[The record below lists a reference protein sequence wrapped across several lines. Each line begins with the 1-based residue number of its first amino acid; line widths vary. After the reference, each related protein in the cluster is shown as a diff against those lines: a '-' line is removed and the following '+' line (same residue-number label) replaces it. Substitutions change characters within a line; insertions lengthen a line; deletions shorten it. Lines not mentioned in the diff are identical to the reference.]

1 MNAPETGTAA
11 PAGTALPAGAAPPVT
26 ETKAPA
32 RDPSLG
38 PERER
43 PKHVYF
49 FGDGRAEGNARM
61 RDLLGGKGAGLAEMT
76 NAGIP
81 VPPGYTITTEACRQF
96 FEAGGRLLDS
106 IVHEE
111 EGALHRLER
120 YLGRRLG
127 DAENPLLVSVRSG
140 APISMPGMMDTV
152 LNLGLNDQTVGGL
165 ARRSRSPRFAYDSY
179 RRFIQMYSDVVLG
192 IPRALLERELQRA
205 KARARVELDVELTD
219 DRLRDLVE
227 RFKTI
232 VRREI
237 GRDFPQDARAQLAG
251 ARDAVF
257 RSWHTERAVH
267 YRRIHAI
274 AEGFGTAVTVQAM
287 VFGNLGTRSATGVGF
302 TRDPATGAAQFYGEY
317 LLNAQGEDVVAGIR
331 TPRPIAEMERELPE
345 AYAQLRE
352 ITSRLE
358 RHYRDVQDF
367 EFTVEE
373 GRLFMLQTRRA
384 ARTGLAALAIAVDM
398 VEEGLLTKRE
408 AIERVEPDHLDQVL
422 HPVLDPAAR
431 RKHERI
437 ATGLPAS
444 PGAAAGAIVF
454 TSEEAAR
461 RGARERVLLLRA
473 ETSPDDIAGMHAAQG
488 ILTATGGMTSHAAV
502 VARGMGKPC
511 VVGCS
516 ALLIDERS
524 RTVRVSAAGRAG
536 GRTLKEGEFLSLDGS
551 SGEILIGDVPT
562 SDSEVVRV
570 LTGKLKPGQAPLYQ
584 RFERLMAWCDEARR
598 LRVRANADIPRD
610 AKVARQLGAEGIGLC
625 RTEHMFFAEDRIP
638 HVVTMIL
645 NAQQAREARLR
656 LARLT
661 AELAEAP
668 RSERPRIRAALA
680 RERRESGEP
689 VRAFDRALAKLLPL
703 QRADFRGLFLAM
715 DGCPVTIRT
724 LDPPLHEFLPKKEQ
738 IAKELAQL
746 ARARGGA
753 RGKPAA
759 AKRRRLERTLARV
772 EELHEFNP
780 MLGFRGCRLG
790 ILHPEIT
797 RMQAR
802 AIFEA
807 AAQVQRAGK
816 RVIPEIMI
824 PLVGDPEE
832 LRRQRAE
839 VEAVAAEV
847 MARLKV
853 SVPHTIGTM
862 IEIPRAAVLAD
873 EIAGYADFFSFGTND
888 LTQMTFGYSR
898 DDSGR
903 FLPEYVDAGILPRD
917 PFVSIDVRGVG
928 TLVQRAAFAGRRAKP
943 GLKIGVCGEHG
954 GDPASITFF
963 ETVGLDYVSCSPFR
977 IPLARLAAARAALKR
992 A

>member
-1 MNAPETGTAA
+1 MSVRETAA
-11 PAGTALPAGAAPPVT
+11 PATGLGPAGKAA
-26 ETKAPA
+26 E
-32 RDPSLG
+32 S
-38 PERER
+38 ER
-43 PKHVYF
+43 PKNVYF

-61 RDLLGGKGAGLAEMT
+61 RDVLGGKGAGLAEMT

-81 VPPGYTITTEACRQF
+81 VPPGYTITTGACRQF

-111 EGALHRLER
+111 EQALKRLER

-127 DAENPLLVSVRSG
+127 DSENPLLVSVRSG
-140 APISMPGMMDTV
+140 APMSMPGMMDTV
-152 LNLGLNDQTVGGL
+152 LNLGLNDQTVLGIE
-165 ARRSRSPRFAYDSY
+165 RRSQNPRFALDSY

-192 IPRALLERELQRA
+192 IPRALLERELSRT
-205 KARARVELDVELTD
+205 KARAGVKHDVDLTPEQ
-219 DRLRDLVE
+219 LRALVD
-227 RFKTI
+227 RFKKI

-237 GRDFPQDARAQLAG
+237 GVDFPQDARAQLAG

-267 YRRIHAI
+267 YRRIHGI
-274 AEGFGTAVTVQAM
+274 ADDLGTAVTVQAM
-287 VFGNLGTRSATGVGF
+287 VFGNLGATSATGVGF
-302 TRDPATGAAQFYGEY
+302 TRDPSTGEPRFYGEY

-331 TPRPIAEMERELPE
+331 TPRPIEEMERELPQ

-384 ARTGLAALAIAVDM
+384 ARTGLAALRIAVDM
-398 VEEGLLTKRE
+398 VEEGLLTKQE

-461 RGARERVLLLRA
+461 RGASERVILLRA

-502 VARGMGKPC
+502 VARGMGKCC

-524 RTVRVSAAGRAG
+524 RTVRVG
-536 GRTLKEGEFLSLDGS
+536 GRTLREGAFISLDGS
-551 SGEILIGDVPT
+551 KGEVLLGDVPT
-562 SDSEVVRV
+562 TDSEVVRV
-570 LTGKLKPGQAPLYQ
+570 LTGRLKPNQAPLYQ
-584 RFERLMAWCDEARR
+584 RFERLTAWCDGERR
-598 LRVRANADIPRD
+598 LRVRANADVPRD
-610 AKVARQLGAEGIGLC
+610 AKIARQLGAEGIGLC
-625 RTEHMFFAEDRIP
+625 RTEHMFFAPERIP

-645 NAQQAREARLR
+645 NAQQARDAGVRIERLK
-656 LARLT
+656 

-668 RSERPRIRAALA
+668 RSERPRVRKELE
-680 RERRESGEP
+680 RERREGREP
-689 VRAFDRALAKLLPL
+689 IGAFRGALAKLLPL
-703 QRADFRGLFLAM
+703 QRADFKGLFLAM
-715 DGCPVTIRT
+715 EGCPVTIRT
-724 LDPPLHEFLPKKEQ
+724 LDPPLHEFLPKRDQLERE
-738 IAKELAQL
+738 IAALG
-746 ARARGGA
+746 RGRKGDP
-753 RGKPAA
+753 R
-759 AKRRRLERTLARV
+759 RRRLERTLARV

-807 AAQVQRAGK
+807 AAQVVKAGK

-839 VEAVAAEV
+839 VESVATEV
-847 MARLKV
+847 MKRLNV
-853 SVPHTIGTM
+853 SVPYTIGTM
-862 IEIPRAAVLAD
+862 IEVPRAAVLAD
-873 EIAGYADFFSFGTND
+873 EIAAFADFFSFGTND

-903 FLPEYVDAGILPRD
+903 FLPEYVESGILRQD
-917 PFVSIDVRGVG
+917 PFVSIDTRGVG
-928 TLVQRAAFAGRRAKP
+928 TLLQRAAFAGRRAKP
-943 GLKIGVCGEHG
+943 GLKIGICGEHG
-954 GDPASITFF
+954 GDPASIAFF
-963 ETVGLDYVSCSPFR
+963 EVVGLDYVSCSPFR
-977 IPLARLAAARAALKR
+977 IPLARLAAARAALRR

>member
-1 MNAPETGTAA
+1 MSVREA
-11 PAGTALPAGAAPPVT
+11 PAAAGLGPAGGAA
-26 ETKAPA
+26 E
-32 RDPSLG
+32 S
-38 PERER
+38 ER
-43 PKHVYF
+43 PKYVYF

-61 RDLLGGKGAGLAEMT
+61 RDVLGGKGAGLAEMT

-81 VPPGYTITTEACRQF
+81 VPPGYTITTAACRQF

-111 EGALHRLER
+111 EQALRRLER

-127 DAENPLLVSVRSG
+127 DSENPLLVSVRSG
-140 APISMPGMMDTV
+140 APMSMPGMMDTV
-152 LNLGLNDQTVGGL
+152 LNLGLNDQTVLGIEQ
-165 ARRSRSPRFAYDSY
+165 RSQNPRFALDSY

-192 IPRALLERELQRA
+192 IPRALLERELSRT
-205 KARARVELDVELTD
+205 KARAGVKHDVDLTPKQ
-219 DRLRDLVE
+219 LRALVE
-227 RFKTI
+227 RFKKI

-237 GRDFPQDARAQLAG
+237 GVDFPQDARAQLAG

-267 YRRIHAI
+267 YRRIHGI
-274 AEGFGTAVTVQAM
+274 ADDLGTAVTVQAM
-287 VFGNLGTRSATGVGF
+287 VFGNLGATSATGVGF
-302 TRDPATGAAQFYGEY
+302 TRDPSTGEPRFYGEY

-331 TPRPIAEMERELPE
+331 TPRPIEEMERELPQ

-384 ARTGLAALAIAVDM
+384 ARTGLAALRIAVDM
-398 VEEGLLTKRE
+398 VEEGLLTKQE

-461 RGARERVLLLRA
+461 RGASERVILLRA

-502 VARGMGKPC
+502 VARGMGKCC

-516 ALLIDERS
+516 SLLIDERS
-524 RTVRVSAAGRAG
+524 RTVRVG
-536 GRTLKEGEFLSLDGS
+536 GRTLREGAFLSLDGS
-551 SGEILIGDVPT
+551 KGEVLLGDVPT
-562 SDSEVVRV
+562 TDSEVVRV
-570 LTGKLKPGQAPLYQ
+570 LTGRLKPHQAPLYQ
-584 RFERLMAWCDEARR
+584 RFERLTAWCDEERR
-598 LRVRANADIPRD
+598 LRVRANADVPRD
-610 AKVARQLGAEGIGLC
+610 AKIARQLGAEGIGLC
-625 RTEHMFFAEDRIP
+625 RTEHMFFAPERIP

-645 NAQQAREARLR
+645 NAQQARDAGIRIERLKV
-656 LARLT
+656 
-661 AELAEAP
+661 ELADAP
-668 RSERPRIRAALA
+668 RSERPRVRKELE
-680 RERRESGEP
+680 RERREGREP
-689 VRAFDRALAKLLPL
+689 IRAFRGALAKLLPL
-703 QRADFRGLFLAM
+703 QRADFKGLFLAM
-715 DGCPVTIRT
+715 EGCPVTIRT
-724 LDPPLHEFLPKKEQ
+724 LDPPLHEFLPKRDQLERE
-738 IAKELAQL
+738 IAALG
-746 ARARGGA
+746 RARKGDP
-753 RGKPAA
+753 R
-759 AKRRRLERTLARV
+759 RRRLERTLARV

-807 AAQVQRAGK
+807 AAQVVKAGK

-832 LRRQRAE
+832 LRRQRVE
-839 VEAVAAEV
+839 IEAVAAEV
-847 MARLKV
+847 TKRLHV
-853 SVPHTIGTM
+853 SIPYTIGTM
-862 IEIPRAAVLAD
+862 IEVPRAALLAD
-873 EIAGYADFFSFGTND
+873 EIAAFADFFSFGTND

-903 FLPEYVDAGILPRD
+903 FLPEYVESGILRHD
-917 PFVSIDVRGVG
+917 PFVSIDARGVG
-928 TLVQRAAFAGRRAKP
+928 TLLQRAAFAGRRAKP
-943 GLKIGVCGEHG
+943 GLKIGICGEHG
-954 GDPASITFF
+954 GDPASIAFF
-963 ETVGLDYVSCSPFR
+963 EIVGLDYVSCSPFR
-977 IPLARLAAARAALKR
+977 IPLARLAAARAALRR

>member
-1 MNAPETGTAA
+1 VNAPEVGAGIKASAA
-11 PAGTALPAGAAPPVT
+11 SV
-26 ETKAPA
+26 KAQTV
-32 RDPSLG
+32 D
-38 PERER
+38 R

-49 FGDGRAEGNARM
+49 FGDGKAEGNARM

-96 FEAGGRLLDS
+96 FEAGGRLLES

-111 EGALHRLER
+111 EQALKRLER

-127 DAENPLLVSVRSG
+127 DPENPLLVSVRSG

-152 LNLGLNDQTVGGL
+152 LNLGLNDQTVEGL
-165 ARRSRSPRFAYDSY
+165 TQRSRSARFAYDSY
-179 RRFIQMYSDVVLG
+179 RRFIQMYADVVLG

-205 KARARVELDVELTD
+205 KVRARVQSDVELTD
-219 DRLRDLVE
+219 ARLRDLVV

-257 RSWHTERAVH
+257 RSWNTERAVH
-267 YRRIHAI
+267 YRRIHGI
-274 AEGFGTAVTVQAM
+274 ADDLGTAVTVQAM
-287 VFGNLGTRSATGVGF
+287 VFGNLGPSSATGVGF
-302 TRDPATGAAQFYGEY
+302 TRDPATGAPQFYGEY

-331 TPRPIAEMERELPE
+331 TPRPIVEMERELPQ

-352 ITSRLE
+352 ITTRLE

-373 GRLFMLQTRRA
+373 SRLFMLQTRRA
-384 ARTGLAALAIAVDM
+384 ARTGLAALTIAVDM

-408 AIERVEPDHLDQVL
+408 AIERVEPDHLEQVL

-431 RKHERI
+431 RKHESI
-437 ATGLPAS
+437 AKGLPAS

-461 RGARERVLLLRA
+461 RGPRERVILVRA

-502 VARGMGKPC
+502 VARGMGKCC

-516 ALLIDERS
+516 ALQIDERG
-524 RTVRVSAAGRAG
+524 RTLRVG
-536 GRTLKEGEFLSLDGS
+536 GRTLKEGAFVSLDGS
-551 SGEILIGDVPT
+551 LGEVLLGDVPT

-584 RFERLMAWCDEARR
+584 RFERLMAWCDETRR
-598 LRVRANADIPRD
+598 LRVRANADVPRD
-610 AKVARQLGAEGIGLC
+610 ARIARQLGAEGIGLC

-645 NAQQAREARLR
+645 NAQQARDAHIRLR
-656 LARLT
+656 RLE

-668 RSERPRIRAALA
+668 RSERPRIREQLL
-680 RERRESGEP
+680 RERRESAEP
-689 VRAFDRALAKLLPL
+689 VRAFEGALAKLLPL
-703 QRADFRGLFLAM
+703 QRADFKGLFLAM

-724 LDPPLHEFLPKKEQ
+724 LDPPLHEFLPKRDQ
-738 IAKELAQL
+738 IAAELAAL
-746 ARARGGA
+746 GRGRAV
-753 RGKPAA
+753 A
-759 AKRRRLERTLARV
+759 AKRRRLEQTLARV

-807 AAQVQRAGK
+807 AAQVQKAGK

-832 LRRQRAE
+832 LRRQRSV
-839 VEAVAAEV
+839 VESVAKEV
-847 MARLKV
+847 MMRLDV
-853 SVPHTIGTM
+853 SIPHTIGTM

-873 EIAGYADFFSFGTND
+873 EIARHADFFSFGTND
-888 LTQMTFGYSR
+888 LTQLTFGYSR

-903 FLPEYVDAGILPRD
+903 FLPEYVDGGILPRD

-954 GDPASITFF
+954 GDPSSIFFF

-977 IPLARLAAARAALKR
+977 IPLARLAAARAALRR

>member
-1 MNAPETGTAA
+1 
-11 PAGTALPAGAAPPVT
+11 
-26 ETKAPA
+26 
-32 RDPSLG
+32 
-38 PERER
+38 
-43 PKHVYF
+43 
-49 FGDGRAEGNARM
+49 
-61 RDLLGGKGAGLAEMT
+61 
-76 NAGIP
+76 
-81 VPPGYTITTEACRQF
+81 
-96 FEAGGRLLDS
+96 
-106 IVHEE
+106 
-111 EGALHRLER
+111 
-120 YLGRRLG
+120 
-127 DAENPLLVSVRSG
+127 
-140 APISMPGMMDTV
+140 
-152 LNLGLNDQTVGGL
+152 
-165 ARRSRSPRFAYDSY
+165 
-179 RRFIQMYSDVVLG
+179 VVLG
-192 IPRALLERELQRA
+192 IPRALLERELKRT
-205 KARARVELDVELTD
+205 KVRARVVHDVDLTPEH
-219 DRLRDLVE
+219 LRELVE

-237 GRDFPQDARAQLAG
+237 GVDFPQDARAQLAG

-257 RSWHTERAVH
+257 RSWNTERAVH
-267 YRRIHAI
+267 YRRIHSI
-274 AEGFGTAVTVQAM
+274 ADDVGTAVTVQAM
-287 VFGNLGTRSATGVGF
+287 VFGNLGATSATGVGF
-302 TRDPATGAAQFYGEY
+302 TRDPSTGEPRFYGEY

-331 TPRPIAEMERELPE
+331 TPRPIEEMERELPE
-345 AYAQLRE
+345 AYGQLRE

-384 ARTGLAALAIAVDM
+384 ARTGIAALRIAVDM

-408 AIERVEPDHLDQVL
+408 AIERVDPDHLDQVL

-431 RKHERI
+431 RRHERI

-461 RGARERVLLLRA
+461 RGAKERVILLRA

-502 VARGMGKPC
+502 VARGMGKCC

-516 ALLIDERS
+516 ALLIDETA
-524 RTVRVSAAGRAG
+524 RTVRVG
-536 GRTLKEGEFLSLDGS
+536 GRTLREGAHVSLDGS
-551 SGEILIGDVPT
+551 KGDVLLGDVPT

-570 LTGKLKPGQAPLYQ
+570 LTGRLKPDQAPLYQ
-584 RFERLMAWCDEARR
+584 RFERLTAWCDEERR

-610 AKVARQLGAEGIGLC
+610 AKIARQLGAEGIGLC
-625 RTEHMFFAEDRIP
+625 RTEHMFFAAERIP

-645 NAQQAREARLR
+645 NAQQARDAGIRIGRLK
-656 LARLT
+656 

-668 RSERPRIRAALA
+668 RSERPRIRKELE
-680 RERRESGEP
+680 REQHEGREP
-689 VRAFDRALAKLLPL
+689 IRAFHGALAKLLPL
-703 QRADFRGLFLAM
+703 QRADFKGLFLAM
-715 DGCPVTIRT
+715 EGCPVTIRT
-724 LDPPLHEFLPKKEQ
+724 LDPPLHEFLPKRDQLEKEMAS
-738 IAKELAQL
+738 IG
-746 ARARGGA
+746 RARKDDP
-753 RGKPAA
+753 R
-759 AKRRRLERTLARV
+759 RRRLERTLARV

-807 AAQVQRAGK
+807 AAQVQKAGK

-839 VEAVAAEV
+839 VEAVAQEV
-847 MARLKV
+847 TRRLKV
-853 SVPHTIGTM
+853 SIPYTIGTM

-873 EIAGYADFFSFGTND
+873 EIAQHADFFSFGTND

-903 FLPEYVDAGILPRD
+903 FLPEYVGSGILRQD
-917 PFVSIDVRGVG
+917 PFVSIDTRGVG
-928 TLVQRAAFAGRRAKP
+928 TLLQ
-943 GLKIGVCGEHG
+943 
-954 GDPASITFF
+954 
-963 ETVGLDYVSCSPFR
+963 
-977 IPLARLAAARAALKR
+977 
-992 A
+992 

>member
-1 MNAPETGTAA
+1 MSARTEAA
-11 PAGTALPAGAAPPVT
+11 TKSRRAAESAAGN
-26 ETKAPA
+26 
-32 RDPSLG
+32 
-38 PERER
+38 ER
-43 PKHVYF
+43 PKSVYF

-61 RDLLGGKGAGLAEMT
+61 RDVLGGKGAGLAEMT

-81 VPPGYTITTEACRQF
+81 VPPGYTITTAACRQF

-106 IVHEE
+106 IVQEE
-111 EGALHRLER
+111 EHALRRLER

-127 DAENPLLVSVRSG
+127 DPENPLLVSVRSG
-140 APISMPGMMDTV
+140 APMSMPGMMDTV
-152 LNLGLNDQTVGGL
+152 LNLGLNDQTVLGIEG
-165 ARRSRSPRFAYDSY
+165 RSQSPRFALDSY

-192 IPRALLERELQRA
+192 IPRALLERELRRT
-205 KARARVELDVELTD
+205 KGRARVEHDVDLTPEH
-219 DRLRDLVE
+219 LRGLVE

-232 VRREI
+232 VRSEI
-237 GRDFPQDARAQLAG
+237 GVDFPQDARAQLAG

-257 RSWHTERAVH
+257 RSWNTERAVH
-267 YRRIHAI
+267 YRRIHSI
-274 AEGFGTAVTVQAM
+274 ADDVGTAVTVQAM
-287 VFGNLGTRSATGVGF
+287 VFGNLGATSATGVGF
-302 TRDPATGAAQFYGEY
+302 TRDPSTGEPRFYGEY

-331 TPRPIAEMERELPE
+331 TPRPIEEMERELPE

-384 ARTGLAALAIAVDM
+384 ARTGIAALRIAVDM

-431 RKHERI
+431 RRHERI

-461 RGARERVLLLRA
+461 RGARERVILLRA

-502 VARGMGKPC
+502 VARGMGKCC
-511 VVGCS
+511 VAGCS
-516 ALLIDERS
+516 ALLIDES
-524 RTVRVSAAGRAG
+524 ARTVRVG
-536 GRTLKEGEFLSLDGS
+536 GRTLREGTFLSLDGS
-551 SGEILIGDVPT
+551 KGDVLLGDVPT

-570 LTGKLKPGQAPLYQ
+570 LTGRLKPEQAPLYQ
-584 RFERLMAWCDEARR
+584 RFERLTAWCDEERR
-598 LRVRANADIPRD
+598 LRVRANADVPRD
-610 AKVARQLGAEGIGLC
+610 AKIARQLGAEGIGLC
-625 RTEHMFFAEDRIP
+625 RTEHMFFAPERIP

-645 NAQQAREARLR
+645 NAQQARDAGIRIARLK
-656 LARLT
+656 

-668 RSERPRIRAALA
+668 RSERPRIRKELE
-680 RERRESGEP
+680 REQREGREP
-689 VRAFDRALAKLLPL
+689 IRAFHGALAKLLPL
-703 QRADFRGLFLAM
+703 QRADFKGLFLAM
-715 DGCPVTIRT
+715 EGCPVTIRT
-724 LDPPLHEFLPKKEQ
+724 LDPPLHEFLPKRDQLERE
-738 IAKELAQL
+738 IAALG
-746 ARARGGA
+746 RARKDDP
-753 RGKPAA
+753 R
-759 AKRRRLERTLARV
+759 RRRLERTLAKV

-807 AAQVQRAGK
+807 AAQVQKAGK

-839 VEAVAAEV
+839 VEAVAQEV
-847 MARLKV
+847 MRRLGIT
-853 SVPHTIGTM
+853 VPYTIGTM
-862 IEIPRAAVLAD
+862 IEVPRAAMLAD
-873 EIAGYADFFSFGTND
+873 EIAQHADFFSFGTND

-903 FLPEYVDAGILPRD
+903 FLPEYVGSGILRHD
-917 PFVSIDVRGVG
+917 PFVSIDTRGVG
-928 TLVQRAAFAGRRAKP
+928 TLLQRAAFAGRRAKP

-954 GDPASITFF
+954 GDPASIEFF
-963 ETVGLDYVSCSPFR
+963 EVVGLDYVSCSPFR
-977 IPLARLAAARAALKR
+977 IPLARLAAARAALRR